1 MICFRNPHL
10 KTLYKYWK
18 KLFASTQKFK
28 KRTWTVEEVFSLSL
42 GVMQM
47 SFDTGE
53 LFKYTFILLKTLS
66 ARNPRTEDTRRL
78 ELIIQVRIY
87 IDVLLA
93 FI

>member
-53 LFKYTFILLKTLS
+53 LFKYTFILKHYHTHSKKIPAGL
-66 ARNPRTEDTRRL
+66 N
-78 ELIIQVRIY
+78 
-87 IDVLLA
+87 LL
-93 FI
+93 FR

>member
-28 KRTWTVEEVFSLSL
+28 KRTWTVEEVFSLSV

-53 LFKYTFILLKTLS
+53 LFKYTFILKHYPHAIQELKIPAGL
-66 ARNPRTEDTRRL
+66 N
-78 ELIIQVRIY
+78 
-87 IDVLLA
+87 LL
-93 FI
+93 FR